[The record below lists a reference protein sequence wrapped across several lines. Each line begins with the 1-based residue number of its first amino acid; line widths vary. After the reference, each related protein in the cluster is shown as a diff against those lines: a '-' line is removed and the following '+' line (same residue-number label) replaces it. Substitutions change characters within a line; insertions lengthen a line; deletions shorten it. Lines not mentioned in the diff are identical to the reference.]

1 MRGTILIVD
10 DDEME
15 LALLNQIFEGEYNI
29 MMARNG
35 KDAIVQLNAHYN
47 EVVIILLDLLMPV
60 LNGYQVL
67 QVLKSSDVFR
77 DIPVAVITANTD
89 QALEV
94 SCYNMG
100 AMAVIHK
107 PFVAQVV
114 RQQISNI
121 VETYQCSLEL
131 KMDLNAQLTK
141 LNAFN
146 EHLIDA
152 ISNLVE
158 FRDLE
163 SGAHIKRVKGLTRI
177 LAEEYALSYPDS
189 GLTPESIDTIV
200 RAAAIHDIGKIA
212 IPDSILLKPGRL
224 TEDERQVMMSH
235 TTKGCEILSLLSSL
249 QDLDQM
255 QVSYDICRHH
265 HERHDGNGYPDGL
278 KGDEI
283 PLSAQLV
290 SVADVYDA
298 LTSDRVYKRA
308 YSKEVSYNMILKGE
322 CGTFSPNLL
331 SCLKNSKTK
340 LEQFSDSCR

>member
-322 CGTFSPNLL
+322 CGIFSPNLL